1 VARRPRRI
9 LEVRLEEVEVAILAV
24 VVVEDR
30 P

>member
-24 VVVEDR
+24 AAVGDQT
-30 P
+30 

>member
-1 VARRPRRI
+1 MARRPRRI
-9 LEVRLEEVEVAILAV
+9 LEERLEEVEVAILAV